1 MALGQSALEYQ
12 ALLSAIP
19 AGEGHALVQK
29 FPPRE
34 GEEVDRGGGN
44 AGIAAALEG
53 LAVRQEV
60 FGGLAADSGQVQQG
74 LREDGGLAGGTVDQA
89 LLAYG

>member
-1 MALGQSALEYQ
+1 MALGQPALEYQ

-19 AGEGHALVQK
+19 TGEEHALVQS

-34 GEEVDRGGGN
+34 GEEADRGRGN
-44 AGIAAALEG
+44 AGIAVAVEG
-53 LAVRQEV
+53 RAVRQEV
-60 FGGLAADSGQVQQG
+60 FGGLAADRGQVQRG
-74 LREDGGLAGGTVDQA
+74 LREDGGRSGGTVEET